1 MCRKKGGTT
10 SLRPFMDGDFF
21 IWKIILK
28 FKFKN
33 NISKNKLEFLVIIEI
48 FLAISVLGYQS
59 IIKNKEEEVWKN
71 QEI

>member
-1 MCRKKGGTT
+1 
-10 SLRPFMDGDFF
+10 MDGDFF